1 MNPIELK
8 DVVRRPRNVV
18 SVGTFD
24 GVHLGHRELIR
35 KIVELARNEDAM
47 STIVTF
53 DPHPREILNPG
64 DSRIKRLTT
73 MEERAAELA
82 ALGID
87 QLVLIPFDRDFSL
100 MDSATFI
107 REVVWRQIGVS
118 HFVIGYDHQF
128 GKDRK
133 GTVHTVRS
141 AGRELGFLTTVFPRQ
156 DKGDEAV
163 SSTRIRTLLQNGDV
177 QGANDLLGRAY
188 RLSGS
193 VVRGDGRG
201 RTIGFPT
208 ANLRITDSRKLIPA
222 HGVYAVR
229 VLIGDQSHP
238 GVVNLGTRPTFDHS
252 LPTVEAHL
260 LNYQGNLYGCELQLH
275 FVKRL
280 RDERRFESV
289 DALKEQIARDC
300 EQAVRALEEKVANSV
315 RAD

>member
-8 DVVRRPRNVV
+8 DAARQPRNVV

-35 KIVELARNEDAM
+35 KIVELARIEGAM

-73 MEERAAELA
+73 MDERAAELA
-82 ALGID
+82 ALGVD

-107 REVVWRQIGVS
+107 REVVWKQIGVS

-128 GKDRK
+128 GRDRK
-133 GTVHTVRS
+133 GTVDTVRS
-141 AGRELGFLTTVFPRQ
+141 AGQELGFLTTVFPRQ
-156 DKGDEAV
+156 DKGDSAV
-163 SSTRIRTLLQNGDV
+163 SSTRIRSLLQNGDV
-177 QGANDLLGRAY
+177 EAAGELLGRPY
-188 RLSGS
+188 CLTGS

-208 ANLRITDSRKLIPA
+208 ANLRITDPRKLIPA
-222 HGVYAVR
+222 YGVYAVR
-229 VLIGDQSHP
+229 VVIGDETHP
-238 GVVNLGTRPTFDHS
+238 GVVNLGVRPTFDHS

-260 LNYQGNLYGCELQLH
+260 LDYAGNLYGCELQIR

-280 RDERRFESV
+280 RDERRFGSADE
-289 DALKEQIARDC
+289 LKEQIARDC
-300 EQAVRALEEKVANSV
+300 AEAVRALET
-315 RAD
+315 